1 MGWIA
6 GQFQGV
12 QPPSAGTTST
22 GYHVA
27 SAETASPPPSFP
39 SSSPSP
45 LPPPPSMLLL
55 LLFDKVSL
63 CSPGQHG
70 THYIGQDGL
79 RLTETRL
86 LLTLAFYVGSG
97 DTAQV
102 WVLIL

>member
-12 QPPSAGTTST
+12 QPPSAGTTSA

-27 SAETASPPPSFP
+27 SAETA
-39 SSSPSP
+39 SP